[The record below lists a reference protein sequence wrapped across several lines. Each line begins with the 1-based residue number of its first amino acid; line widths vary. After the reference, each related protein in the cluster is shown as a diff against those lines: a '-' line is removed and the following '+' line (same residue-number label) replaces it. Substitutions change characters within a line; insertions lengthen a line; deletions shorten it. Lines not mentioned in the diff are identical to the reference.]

1 MSNYLYDITYIYG
14 QGRKEKL
21 ESEEIL
27 FGKEFFYGYP
37 YFKEKNYKL
46 NIVEA
51 TTQDFKK
58 IRYRLLK
65 EIDKFLSKITKLTF
79 YSNMLITRKNLYVM
93 FNSKNLIT
101 SNHGNGN
108 SLSIIV
114 LIMKIFKK
122 INFITIVSGLFNL
135 QQTNYLIRFFRFIF
149 LNIYLYSVDFIVFT
163 NRSEYELAS
172 KYFQS
177 FKSKFICLPFCI
189 DENYWKRISAYNPST
204 RKQILFIGNNGH
216 RDFQLA
222 IEIAQNLPEYKFK
235 FITNKI
241 FPKQIKSQNVE
252 LVKGDWNYIYLT
264 DDEIKEEY
272 DKSKIVI
279 MPLKNSIVSAGQSV
293 GLQAAAM
300 GVPLVIS
307 ETIGFWDKDNY
318 TDNKDIVFVKE
329 NNLNTWIE
337 VIVDLYQ
344 NEEKLKNISNN
355 SIALI
360 EKFYKLNN
368 FNYELEKLII
378 KSN

>member
-1 MSNYLYDITYIYG
+1 MSKYLYDITYIYG

-21 ESEEIL
+21 ESED
-27 FGKEFFYGYP
+27 FTFSKEFFYGYP

-51 TTQDFKK
+51 KTQDFKK

-79 YSNMLITRKNLYVM
+79 YSNMLITRKNLYIM
-93 FNSKNLIT
+93 FNSRNLIT

-108 SLSIIV
+108 SLSLIV
-114 LIMKIFKK
+114 LILKTFKK

-135 QQTNYLIRFFRFIF
+135 QKTNFLIRFFRFIF
-149 LNIYLYSVDFIVFT
+149 LKIYLYTVNFIVFT

-172 KYFQS
+172 KYFHS
-177 FKSKFICLPFCI
+177 YKKKFICLPFCI
-189 DENYWKRISAYNPST
+189 DENYWKSSSDYNPST
-204 RKQILFIGNNGH
+204 RNQILFIGNNGH

-222 IEIAQNLPEYKFK
+222 LDIAKNLPEYNFK

-241 FPKQIKSQNVE
+241 FPNQINSQNVV

-272 DKSKIVI
+272 NKSKIVI

-307 ETIGFWDKDNY
+307 DTIGFWDRAKY
-318 TDNKDIVFVKE
+318 TDAKNIVFVKE
-329 NNLNTWIE
+329 NNLETWIK

-344 NEEKLKNISNN
+344 NDEKLNTISRN
-355 SIALI
+355 SILLVK
-360 EKFYKLNN
+360 EFYNLDN
-368 FNYELEKLII
+368 FNYELEKLI
-378 KSN
+378 KK